1 MIEIPGYYLKRTI
14 GTGGMATVYL
24 AVQESLDRE
33 VALKVMTP
41 VLSADET
48 FAARFRR
55 EARTIGKLSHPNIV
69 QIYDVGTTAD
79 NHNYF
84 SMQYLPGGTLKD
96 RLNQPME
103 EMEVLRIFT
112 GVLKALGFA
121 HELGF
126 VHRDVKPENILF
138 DVAGTPILTDFGIA
152 RALRSSTRI
161 TQTGMSVGTSRYM
174 SPEQARGTTVDAR
187 SDLYAMGVVLYE
199 ALTGSPPFES
209 EDTFAVA
216 YAHVNEPVPSLPA
229 AARDW
234 EPVVH
239 RAMAKDPR
247 ERFATADAFIAAL
260 EDMARGRSRSA
271 GVTGLTRIFSRNG
284 RSKRRWWQ
292 FWRRTPAETPT
303 DQVRTPLAIPSPT
316 SRLLLARLRPWL
328 PSFMR
333 RPVWR
338 IVQVVDETI
347 TALARRYRHRRRS
360 PRRPAVFLG
369 GGLVLVAL
377 AVFGWYAT
385 RSMPGGIT
393 GDDTVAGGEEPTV
406 AQVDAPREER
416 DPLDG
421 GRGDGN
427 SQEAG
432 QPPDAAAG
440 TPGDGVGND
449 DRAGEEAG
457 GRADAGADRD
467 NDATVSPELIESV
480 VPEPEGD
487 QSRSIDSQLND
498 AREALEANRLTTPAG
513 DNALELYERV
523 LSREPGNERARLGLR
538 RIIRR
543 YLDLSRNALGE
554 DAPDRSAVYLM
565 RARQVADTH
574 DINGELREAL
584 ESGRQAAFAGL
595 MERGETLRAQGDR
608 EAAREL
614 WSMAGRL
621 QPGSEEVE
629 QALEALEADEAADLA
644 GERFRD
650 SMASGAS
657 APEMVRIPEGEFEL
671 GNNDFGQ
678 VEVSIDR
685 PFAMSRREIT
695 VADFRAFVEASDYK
709 GADHGCEVYENEWQ
723 YYDEFNWQS
732 PGFPQQDEHPV
743 VCVSWNDAQAYVA
756 WLSVQTG
763 EGYRLPTEVEWEY
776 ALETGTS
783 MKGDVCSVGNIG
795 DRWLKGRFP
804 REEAFDCADGSYFT
818 APVGSWPPND
828 YGLFD
833 MVGNVREW
841 TLDCWNRSHRNRP
854 RGQDAWLSGTCGK
867 RVIKGSSWLTGKPGM
882 SPAHRLGEPVDAAYN
897 AVGFRVVRELD
908 TERGTSR
915 E

>member
-103 EMEVLRIFT
+103 EMEILRIFT

-216 YAHVNEPVPSLPA
+216 YAHVNEPVPLLPA
-229 AARDW
+229 SARDW

-284 RSKRRWWQ
+284 RSKRHWWQ

-303 DQVRTPLAIPSPT
+303 NQVRTPLAIPSPT

-328 PSFMR
+328 PSFLR

-338 IVQVVDETI
+338 IVQVVDETVTGI
-347 TALARRYRHRRRS
+347 TRRYRHRRKSR
-360 PRRPAVFLG
+360 RRPAVFLG
-369 GGLVLVAL
+369 GGVVLVAL

-385 RSMPGGIT
+385 RPMPGDPA
-393 GDDTVAGGEEPTV
+393 GDGAGAGMAEPTV
-406 AQVDAPREER
+406 AQGSGPREER
-416 DPLDG
+416 VPPEGNRSGQRAEG
-421 GRGDGN
+421 GQSPG
-427 SQEAG
+427 
-432 QPPDAAAG
+432 AAAG
-440 TPGDGVGND
+440 TTDDGGANAD
-449 DRAGEEAG
+449 PAGGGAGKSVDEEAG
-457 GRADAGADRD
+457 GDDV
-467 NDATVSPELIESV
+467 TVSSELIESV

-487 QSRSIDSQLND
+487 ESRSIEAQLDD
-498 AREALEANRLTTPAG
+498 AREALEDNRLTTPAG
-513 DNALELYERV
+513 DNALALYERV
-523 LSREPGNERARLGLR
+523 LGREPDNERAREGVR
-538 RIIRR
+538 RIVRR
-543 YLDLSRNALGE
+543 YLGLSRNALGE
-554 DAPDRSAVYLM
+554 NAPDRSAVLLM

-574 DINGELREAL
+574 DINGDLRNAL
-584 ESGRQAAFAGL
+584 ESVSQSTFAGL
-595 MERGETLRAQGDR
+595 MGRGETLRAQGER

-621 QPGSEEVE
+621 RPGSEEVD

-650 SMASGAS
+650 SMPSGAS

-671 GNNDFGQ
+671 GNSDFGQ

-695 VADFRAFVEASDYK
+695 VADFRAFVEQSNYK

-723 YYDEFNWQS
+723 YYDEFNWKA
-732 PGFPQQDEHPV
+732 PGFPQQEDHPV

-776 ALETGTS
+776 ALKTGTT
-783 MKGDVCSVGNIG
+783 MEGDVCSVGNIG

-804 REEAFDCADGSYFT
+804 REEAFECADGSYFT

-841 TLDCWNRSHRNRP
+841 TLDCWNRRHRNRP
-854 RGQDAWLSGTCGK
+854 SGQDAWLSGNCGQ
-867 RVIKGSSWLTGKPGM
+867 RVIKGSSWLTGGPGM

-908 TERGTSR
+908 TQRDTSR

>member
-1 MIEIPGYYLKRTI
+1 VIEIPGYYLKRTI

-229 AARDW
+229 SARDW

-247 ERFATADAFIAAL
+247 ERFPTADAFIAAL

-284 RSKRRWWQ
+284 RPKRRWWQ

-303 DQVRTPLAIPSPT
+303 DQVRTPLAIPSPS

-347 TALARRYRHRRRS
+347 TGLARRHRHRRRS

-369 GGLVLVAL
+369 GGLVLIAL

-385 RSMPGGIT
+385 RPMPGNT
-393 GDDTVAGGEEPTV
+393 GGEDTSAGVAEPT
-406 AQVDAPREER
+406 AARTEAAGEQP
-416 DPLDG
+416 DPLDAD
-421 GRGDGN
+421 RPEEN
-427 SQEAG
+427 TQEAAR
-432 QPPDAAAG
+432 PSNAAG
-440 TPGDGVGND
+440 TPENGITNGD
-449 DRAGEEAG
+449 RPIAEAG
-457 GRADAGADRD
+457 GSAGEDAVGD
-467 NDATVSPELIESV
+467 NDATGSRELLESV
-480 VPEPEGD
+480 VPEPREEQGG
-487 QSRSIDSQLND
+487 SIESQLND

-523 LSREPGNERARLGLR
+523 LNREPDNERARQGLR
-538 RIIRR
+538 RIVRR
-543 YLDLSRNALGE
+543 YLGLSRNALGE
-554 DAPDRSAVYLM
+554 NAPDRSAVYLM
-565 RARQVADTH
+565 RATQVAGAH

-584 ESGRQAAFAGL
+584 QSGRQATFAGL

-621 QPGSEEVE
+621 QPGSEEVD

-657 APEMVRIPEGEFEL
+657 APEMVRIPQGQFEL
-671 GNNDFGQ
+671 GNSDFGK

-695 VADFRAFVEASDYK
+695 VADFRAFVEASDYQ

-743 VCVSWNDAQAYVA
+743 VCISWNDAQAYVA

-776 ALETGTS
+776 ALETGTA
-783 MKGDVCSVGNIG
+783 MEGEVCSVGNIG

-841 TLDCWNRSHRNRP
+841 TLDCWNRRHRNRP
-854 RGQDAWLSGTCGK
+854 EGQEAWLSGSCGK

-882 SPAHRLGEPVDAAYN
+882 SPGHRLGEPVDAAYN